1 MRYSLNGK
9 WRLTSPQNSVSVQ
22 ADVPGNIEL
31 DLFRH
36 GLEPEP
42 FYGENSKAYRKYA
55 CHDWLY
61 ERTFTTPDGFTG
73 HVTLAFD
80 AIDCFA
86 DIVLNGEKIGSTD
99 NAFIPWKFDV
109 TLKAPG
115 EKNTLQVFLHSS
127 EKVSRSMPDEFAAI
141 NHMPEASAN
150 LWLRKPAHSF
160 GWDIAPKFN
169 LGGIWRQVYLEKETE
184 EATIDELWLRTGSA
198 SPDMASAEIY
208 YRFHTELPYLEG
220 LTIHISGD
228 CGDSHFESD
237 NHVYANF
244 GHAGFRVPNP
254 KLWAPFGYGEPNLY
268 DIHAELR
275 WHGRVVGQK
284 DIRAGFRTVEL
295 DRSDINVAG
304 TGWFRF
310 KVNGQP
316 IRAVGSNWVPADAFH
331 SQDTK
336 RVVPI
341 LKLFTECNCNMIRCW
356 GGGVYEDD
364 EFFDYCDEHG
374 LLVWQDFMFSGHKYP
389 QDAAFLDAVKR
400 EAEAIVRKLRHHTS
414 LAIWCG
420 DNECDQKYLGH
431 REDPRQNKIN
441 RVVLPEVLS
450 RLDPT
455 RPYLPSSPYLSDKAF
470 EFADLRNTWALT
482 LLMPERHLW
491 GSRENFRQ
499 PFYTDCM
506 AKFVSEMGWH
516 GCPALS
522 SLQKYIS
529 PEHLHL
535 DHIDLLDPQMAHHA
549 SCPWDVSGLRGR
561 NQIMPLQNDEYFT
574 DPPQDF
580 ANFVLASQI
589 HQAEAFKYIV
599 EHYRLAQD
607 CGGILW
613 WNVMDCWPQLSDAVV
628 DYYFKRKLAFY
639 YLARSQQPFAIICS
653 DVAGHASNI
662 MAVNDSSTT
671 MKGTFEIKDA
681 ETGNILLQGA
691 IDVSPRSQRQLGRLR
706 NVRAHNALWLI
717 TWTTQDGSGANHFFA
732 GNRVMSYEWYKSL
745 LPAIAKLDNS
755 FSIESLQ

>member
-1 MRYSLNGK
+1 M
-9 WRLTSPQNSVSVQ
+9 
-22 ADVPGNIEL
+22 
-31 DLFRH
+31 
-36 GLEPEP
+36 
-42 FYGENSKAYRKYA
+42 
-55 CHDWLY
+55 
-61 ERTFTTPDGFTG
+61 
-73 HVTLAFD
+73 
-80 AIDCFA
+80 
-86 DIVLNGEKIGSTD
+86 
-99 NAFIPWKFDV
+99 
-109 TLKAPG
+109 
-115 EKNTLQVFLHSS
+115 
-127 EKVSRSMPDEFAAI
+127 SRM
-141 NHMPEASAN
+141 
-150 LWLRKPAHSF
+150 
-160 GWDIAPKFN
+160 
-169 LGGIWRQVYLEKETE
+169 
-184 EATIDELWLRTGSA
+184 
-198 SPDMASAEIY
+198 
-208 YRFHTELPYLEG
+208 
-220 LTIHISGD
+220 
-228 CGDSHFESD
+228 
-237 NHVYANF
+237 
-244 GHAGFRVPNP
+244 
-254 KLWAPFGYGEPNLY
+254 
-268 DIHAELR
+268 
-275 WHGRVVGQK
+275 
-284 DIRAGFRTVEL
+284 
-295 DRSDINVAG
+295 
-304 TGWFRF
+304 
-310 KVNGQP
+310 
-316 IRAVGSNWVPADAFH
+316 
-331 SQDTK
+331 
-336 RVVPI
+336 
-341 LKLFTECNCNMIRCW
+341 
-356 GGGVYEDD
+356 
-364 EFFDYCDEHG
+364 
-374 LLVWQDFMFSGHKYP
+374 
-389 QDAAFLDAVKR
+389 
-400 EAEAIVRKLRHHTS
+400 
-414 LAIWCG
+414 
-420 DNECDQKYLGH
+420 
-431 REDPRQNKIN
+431 
-441 RVVLPEVLS
+441 
-450 RLDPT
+450 DPT

-662 MAVNDSSTT
+662 MAVNDSSTS

-717 TWTTQDGSGANHFFA
+717 TWTTQDGSGVNHFFA